1 MGASKITLQVS
12 GMTCQGCVNSVER
25 IVRKADPLAQ
35 VSIDLKSGRVEA
47 ATTAAADVLTKAIS
61 AAGYEARVA

>member
-1 MGASKITLQVS
+1 MSGKIVLQVT

-25 IVRKADPLAQ
+25 IVKKSDPAAK

-47 ATTAAADVLTKAIS
+47 DTSAAPETLAKAIS